1 MKRMIVAGLV
11 LSAAL
16 AFVAG
21 PRVQAAQKAQK
32 AEKAQTDDALQPSIY
47 LPQIHYNMG
56 KVFEQAK
63 YEHEFIVQNR
73 GKADLIIEQVKP
85 G

>member
-1 MKRMIVAGLV
+1 MKRLIAAGLV

-16 AFVAG
+16 VFMAG
-21 PRVQAAQKAQK
+21 PRAQA
-32 AEKAQTDDALQPSIY
+32 DDALKPSIY
-47 LPQIHYNMG
+47 LPQINYNLG
-56 KVFEQAK
+56 RVFEQDK

-73 GKADLIIEQVKP
+73 GKADLVIEQVKP